1 MSEDRKSAMSRV
13 AIVTDS
19 AACVPAD
26 LARQYDIRVVPFPLI
41 WGDEVLRDGVDIS
54 PAEVY
59 RRLRTSATLPTTSQP
74 NLEDFVRVYGEIAP
88 TADGILSIHIPER
101 LSGTI
106 QSARL
111 AIESRPFPCPI
122 RVIDSGSASAGEG
135 LIVLA
140 AARAAQAGASFEE
153 IIRTVQAVIP
163 KTVLLASVTDLSY
176 IQRGGR
182 VRAILGIVGSML
194 KIVPV
199 FSLQQGN
206 IRLSTRARTQA
217 AALGNIIEEMARRV
231 GEARVHAAVLH
242 AAMPDE
248 AAELCGQ
255 IARNFRCLE
264 LWTGEFTP
272 LMGAHTGPGVIGV
285 AFYPE

>member
-1 MSEDRKSAMSRV
+1 MSRV

-19 AACVPAD
+19 AACIPSD
-26 LARQYDIRVVPFPLI
+26 LVRQYSIRVVPFPLI

-59 RRLRTSATLPTTSQP
+59 RRLRTSPTLPTTSQP
-74 NLEDFVRVYGEIAP
+74 NTQDFVQIYEAAAP

-111 AIESRPFPCPI
+111 AIETNSFPCPI
-122 RVIDSGSASAGEG
+122 RVIDCGSASAGQG

-140 AARAAQAGASFEE
+140 AARAAQAGASLEE
-153 IIRTVQAVIP
+153 ITRVVEALIP
-163 KTVLLASVTDLSY
+163 KTVLMASVTDLSY

-182 VRAILGIVGSML
+182 VQAILGIVGSML

-217 AALGNIIEEMARRV
+217 AALGNILDEVARRA
-231 GEARVHAAVLH
+231 GGAAIHAAVLH

-248 AAELCGQ
+248 AAELCSQ
-255 IARNFRCLE
+255 MARNLNCLE
-264 LWTGEFTP
+264 LWIGEFTP